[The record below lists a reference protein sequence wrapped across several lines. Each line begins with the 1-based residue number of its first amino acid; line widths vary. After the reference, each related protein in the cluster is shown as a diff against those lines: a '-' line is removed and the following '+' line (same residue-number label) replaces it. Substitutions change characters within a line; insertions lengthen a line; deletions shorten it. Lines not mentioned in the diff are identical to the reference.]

1 MILALTQRA
10 RLSEEGDGYMEKAP
24 ASEESTVVDVTKL
37 SLDEVRLLDDSVL
50 AHSLRRF
57 RQESED
63 ERDPIV
69 AFGAFNQH
77 SSSPW

>member
-1 MILALTQRA
+1 VENT
-10 RLSEEGDGYMEKAP
+10 
-24 ASEESTVVDVTKL
+24 ASTETAMPDVTRI
-37 SLDEVRLLDDSVL
+37 SLDEVRSLDDSVL

-57 RQESED
+57 QRESSEA
-63 ERDPIV
+63 RDPIS

>member
-1 MILALTQRA
+1 MAHQN
-10 RLSEEGDGYMEKAP
+10 GDG
-24 ASEESTVVDVTKL
+24 ASGLVDVGDITL
-37 SLDEVRLLDDSVL
+37 DSLRNLDDSVL

-57 RQESED
+57 QRESD
-63 ERDPIV
+63 ESRDPIA

>member
-1 MILALTQRA
+1 MTQQVNGVAHGMIDV
-10 RLSEEGDGYMEKAP
+10 S
-24 ASEESTVVDVTKL
+24 DVTL
-37 SLDEVRLLDDSVL
+37 DSLKNMDDSVL

-57 RQESED
+57 QRESD
-63 ERDPIV
+63 ESRDPIA

>member
-1 MILALTQRA
+1 MTETTRDAGGTLVD
-10 RLSEEGDGYMEKAP
+10 LSNVTLDSLME
-24 ASEESTVVDVTKL
+24 
-37 SLDEVRLLDDSVL
+37 LDDSVL

-57 RQESED
+57 QRESRD
-63 ERDPIV
+63 AADPIA

>member
-1 MILALTQRA
+1 MAGET
-10 RLSEEGDGYMEKAP
+10 
-24 ASEESTVVDVTKL
+24 ASTPTAMPDVTRI
-37 SLDEVRLLDDSVL
+37 SLDEVRALDDSVL

-57 RQESED
+57 QRESREVK
-63 ERDPIV
+63 DPIS

>member
-10 RLSEEGDGYMEKAP
+10 RLSEEGDGYMEKTP

-57 RQESED
+57 QQESQD

>member
-1 MILALTQRA
+1 
-10 RLSEEGDGYMEKAP
+10 MEDTSAN
-24 ASEESTVVDVTKL
+24 EESQPVDVTRL
-37 SLDEVRLLDDSVL
+37 SLDDVRLLDDSVL

-57 RQESED
+57 RQESHD

>member
-1 MILALTQRA
+1 
-10 RLSEEGDGYMEKAP
+10 MERTVDT
-24 ASEESTVVDVTKL
+24 ESVLVDVSSV

-57 RQESED
+57 QEESKD
-63 ERDPIV
+63 TRDPIV

>member
-1 MILALTQRA
+1 
-10 RLSEEGDGYMEKAP
+10 MEKTPVA
-24 ASEESTVVDVTKL
+24 EEPMLVDVTQI
-37 SLDEVRLLDDSVL
+37 SLDDVRLLDDSVL

-57 RQESED
+57 RQESQD

-77 SSSPW
+77 GSSPW

>member
-1 MILALTQRA
+1 MDETK
-10 RLSEEGDGYMEKAP
+10 SDD
-24 ASEESTVVDVTKL
+24 STLVDVTQL

-57 RQESED
+57 QQESE
-63 ERDPIV
+63 EEQDPIA

-77 SSSPW
+77 GSSPW

>member
-1 MILALTQRA
+1 MAIERA
-10 RLSEEGDGYMEKAP
+10 SAP
-24 ASEESTVVDVTKL
+24 TAMPDVTQI
-37 SLDEVRLLDDSVL
+37 SLDDVRALDDSVL

-57 RQESED
+57 QRESREA
-63 ERDPIV
+63 RDPIS

>member
-1 MILALTQRA
+1 MTQPKTSQGSG
-10 RLSEEGDGYMEKAP
+10 L
-24 ASEESTVVDVTKL
+24 VDVSSVTL
-37 SLDEVRLLDDSVL
+37 DSLRDLDDSVL

-57 RQESED
+57 QREAD
-63 ERDPIV
+63 DARDPIA

>member
-1 MILALTQRA
+1 MDKTQA
-10 RLSEEGDGYMEKAP
+10 GD
-24 ASEESTVVDVTKL
+24 ESTLVDVTQIT
-37 SLDEVRLLDDSVL
+37 LDDVRLLDDSVL

-57 RQESED
+57 RQESQE

-77 SSSPW
+77 GSSPW

>member
-1 MILALTQRA
+1 M
-10 RLSEEGDGYMEKAP
+10 EETSV
-24 ASEESTVVDVTKL
+24 SEESTMVDVTKL
-37 SLDEVRLLDDSVL
+37 SLDDVRLLDDSVL

-77 SSSPW
+77 GSSPW

>member
-1 MILALTQRA
+1 
-10 RLSEEGDGYMEKAP
+10 MEDAT
-24 ASEESTVVDVTKL
+24 ASTETAMPDVTQL

-57 RQESED
+57 QRESSEV
-63 ERDPIV
+63 RDPIS

-77 SSSPW
+77 GSSPW